1 MDPIVLQCG
10 FPKSGNYGVHR
21 VLAAV
26 LDAHG
31 LRRSYKRR
39 AGIAAIAEGL
49 GAEQLQFPG
58 AAEVDSFSFGP
69 EGCALEFPHPD
80 CPWLPVDPAL
90 LLDGSTLLWTHDP
103 CETALRP
110 ELARVRH
117 RIYVVRDGRDVL
129 DSLVHHVV
137 RPAVRRMHPEYRHTE
152 PAAVYADHALF
163 ASYARR
169 WAAHVAS
176 YLRHRDRFLLV
187 RLEALVR
194 DAAGTIARIADA
206 LGLPVDADAL
216 APGLSFAALAPGAP
230 GHLRRG
236 VPGGWRDAFAPVHR
250 EIFRAEAGAALVALG
265 YERTERWS

>member
-1 MDPIVLQCG
+1 VDPIVLQCG

-39 AGIAAIAEGL
+39 AGIASIAEGL

-216 APGLSFAALAPGAP
+216 ATGLSFAALAPGAP

-250 EIFRAEAGAALVALG
+250 
-265 YERTERWS
+265 